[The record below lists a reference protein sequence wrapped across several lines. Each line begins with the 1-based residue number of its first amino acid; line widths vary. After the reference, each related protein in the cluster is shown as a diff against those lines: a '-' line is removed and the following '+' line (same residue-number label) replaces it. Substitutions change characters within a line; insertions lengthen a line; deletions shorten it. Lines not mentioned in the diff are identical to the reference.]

1 MTNDEWRM
9 TNQPSL
15 IPSEVEEFRGE
26 RFKVIPRDPSTSL
39 RMTVVRAGIYH
50 SFDVRYSDFVLFSGS
65 AHSGNF
71 RQTQHPFENLI
82 GRRVL
87 DAIDSNCIHNV
98 EAPGFRPA
106 QRFQMRAAT

>member
-1 MTNDEWRM
+1 MLPRV
-9 TNQPSL
+9 SAA
-15 IPSEVEEFRGE
+15 SSFEFGASQ
-26 RFKVIPRDPSTSL
+26 FV
-39 RMTVVRAGIYH
+39 
-50 SFDVRYSDFVLFSGS
+50 SDFDIRISSFPSGS

-87 DAIDSNCIHNV
+87 DAIDSNCIRNF

-106 QRFQMRAAT
+106 QRFQMRAATERFADVVSIGADIKAFAEQHGEIDLG